1 MGDLVKEL
9 DVRQAKSAEDFKE
22 GRILLI
28 DKPLTWSSFDVV
40 NKVRIMLRANLGIRK
55 IKAGHAGT
63 LDPLATGLLVLCI
76 GKATKR
82 INELMGLD
90 KEYVADITFGAVTPS
105 YDLETEISETF
116 ETGHITKEKIEQ
128 SLKNFLGVQTQTPPV
143 YSAVRS
149 AGRRG
154 YQHARSGNGDVE
166 MPTRIVEFF
175 ELELLS
181 FKHPVA
187 TVRIKCSKGTYI
199 RSLAHDLGLALDCG
213 AHLSSLRRTANGNL
227 RVDAAMSFDY
237 FNEVL
242 KEIRTNA

>member
-1 MGDLVKEL
+1 MENLVKEL
-9 DVRQAKSAEDFKE
+9 DVRQAKSVEDFKE

-40 NKVRIMLRANLGIRK
+40 KKVRIMLRANLGIRK
-55 IKAGHAGT
+55 IKVGHAGT

-82 INELMGLD
+82 INELMGLE
-90 KEYVADITFGAVTPS
+90 KEYVAGITFGGVTPS
-105 YDLETEISETF
+105 YDLETEISQTF
-116 ETGHITKEKIEQ
+116 ETGQITEEKVEQ
-128 SLKNFLGVQTQTPPV
+128 SLTDFLGIQTQTPPV
-143 YSAVRS
+143 FSAVR
-149 AGRRG
+149 AEGRRG

-166 MPTRIVEFF
+166 MPSRIVEFF

-181 FKHPVA
+181 FNHPVA

-199 RSLAHDLGLALDCG
+199 RSLAHDLGLALNCG
-213 AHLSSLRRTANGNL
+213 AYLSSLRRTANGNL
-227 RVDAAMSFDY
+227 KVNTAMSFDC
-237 FNEVL
+237 FKDVL